1 MPLDPAPG
9 PDDHVLGP
17 DDARIV
23 LVQYGD
29 FECPYSF
36 DVQKVVHEVR
46 ETFPDQIRFVFR
58 HFPLRYHA
66 NALRAAIASEEAARQ
81 GQFWAFYDRLYA
93 NQLRLRA
100 DQLVGPRLRTRPRRG
115 GHAGPRS
122 TPRRA
127 RPEILAQKKTGV
139 ASGVRSTLNLWI
151 DGELFEEDELEDALV
166 SHVIQPLK
174 QAKA

>member
-1 MPLDPAPG
+1 MPLDPALG
-9 PDDHVLGP
+9 PDDHTIGP

-46 ETFPDQIRFVFR
+46 ETFPDDVRYAFR

-66 NALRAAIASEEAARQ
+66 NALRAAVASEEAARQ
-81 GQFWAFYDRLYA
+81 GQFWPFYDRLYA
-93 NQLRLRA
+93 NQLQLRA
-100 DQLVGPRLRTRPRRG
+100 DQLVA
-115 GHAGPRS
+115 HAAALDLDVGAMQS
-122 TPRRA
+122 ALDAETGKA
-127 RPEILAQKKTGV
+127 EVLAQKKTGV

-151 DGELFEEDELEDALV
+151 DGELFEEDELEAALV

-174 QAKA
+174 AA